1 MSQGYV
7 NNQITDWSFKV
18 DGILNNVSQD
28 AVYDQVVKE
37 ITLKTLEGYNGTVL
51 CYGQTGA
58 GKTFSMTGA
67 TENYQQRGL
76 IPRTIQHVFKEI
88 QNRQDRSFTVRIGY
102 IEIYNEQLFDLL
114 STISTPNSSTDYNSN
129 LTIFDDRGDVFVKG
143 LSYQLANSE
152 EEALNLL
159 FEGETNRSIGAHSL
173 NKESSRSHCL
183 FTIRVES
190 KSITSSEEKYT
201 LSKLNLVDLA
211 GSERLAKTQVN

>member
-1 MSQGYV
+1 VSQGYV

-18 DGILNNVSQD
+18 DGILHNVSQD
-28 AVYDQVVKE
+28 NVYDQVVKD
-37 ITLKTLEGYNGTVL
+37 ITCKTLDGYNGTVL

-67 TENYQQRGL
+67 TENYQQRGI

-88 QNRQDRSFTVRIGY
+88 QSRQDRSYTVRIGY

-114 STISTPNSSTDYNSN
+114 STIPMPGQVEYNSN

-159 FEGETNRSIGAHSL
+159 FEVNT
-173 NKESSRSHCL
+173 
-183 FTIRVES
+183 
-190 KSITSSEEKYT
+190 YT
-201 LSKLNLVDLA
+201 LVKLLELHFNFNFLLNDRVKQIV
-211 GSERLAKTQVN
+211 RLELIH

>member
-1 MSQGYV
+1 MFVLKLFSNLLLQTVNIYNRRPVSQGYV

-18 DGILNNVSQD
+18 DGIMHNVSQD
-28 AVYDQVVKE
+28 SVYDQVVKD
-37 ITLKTLEGYNGTVL
+37 ITCKTLDGYNGTVL

-67 TENYQQRGL
+67 TENYQQRGI

-88 QNRQDRSFTVRIGY
+88 QSRQDRSYTVRIGY

-114 STISTPNSSTDYNSN
+114 STLSMPGQLEYNSN

-159 FEGETNRSIGAHSL
+159 FEVKSTAYSFIHVNYFL
-173 NKESSRSHCL
+173 KKYF
-183 FTIRVES
+183 FTFLI
-190 KSITSSEEKYT
+190 
-201 LSKLNLVDLA
+201 
-211 GSERLAKTQVN
+211 